1 MGTSDQLVPALIAVL
16 FGLLAWSLS
25 RNVVQIEQDIKDL
38 WRENKELNRTIQ
50 AILNRITIIE
60 TSRREDH

>member
-16 FGLLAWSLS
+16 FGLLAWALS
-25 RNVVQIEQDIKDL
+25 RAVSRVESDIKDL
-38 WRENKELNRTIQ
+38 WHELKELNRTIQ